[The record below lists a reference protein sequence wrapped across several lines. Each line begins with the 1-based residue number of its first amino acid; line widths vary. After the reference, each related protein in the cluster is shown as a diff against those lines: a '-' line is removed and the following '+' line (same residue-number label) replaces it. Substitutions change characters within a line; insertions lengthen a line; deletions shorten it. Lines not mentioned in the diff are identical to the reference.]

1 MIYSSK
7 KVYTEQPPIQCFMF
21 QALID
26 VEELDPI
33 TEETKTTPQHTDQIT
48 YFGKYNDLEYWGVP
62 DNLTLSMS
70 SQPEQAEVTA
80 ISEPDPELLEWLT
93 SQSGYAK
100 YLQICNYLDNV
111 HANSRTEEEEKATVY
126 QQINDLATVLAQL
139 LEQTPITT
147 EEGNKGFNSAFN
159 TIKKLKAQSDSINQK
174 FKDVG
179 L

>member
-7 KVYTEQPPIQCFMF
+7 KIYTEQPPIQCFMF

-62 DNLTLSMS
+62 DNLTLSMG

-100 YLQICNYLDNV
+100 YLQICNYSDNV
-111 HANSRTEEEEKATVY
+111 HANSRIEEEEKATLY
-126 QQINDLATVLAQL
+126 QQINDVASVLAQI
-139 LEQTPITT
+139 LEQMPINIA
-147 EEGNKGFNSAFN
+147 EHNESFNSALS
-159 TIKKLKAQSDSINQK
+159 TVKKLKAQSDSMNQK